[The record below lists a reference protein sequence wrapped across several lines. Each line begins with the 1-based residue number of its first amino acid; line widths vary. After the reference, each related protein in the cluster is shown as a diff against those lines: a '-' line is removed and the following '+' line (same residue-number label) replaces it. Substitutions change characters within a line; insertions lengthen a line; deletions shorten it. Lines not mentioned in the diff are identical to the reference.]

1 MTFQTLST
9 QIQYWQIKLQE
20 INARSKELAEKG
32 VLEDTV
38 DLGAVAESRQL
49 MNLDL
54 GEVSDQSDT
63 GVFPTPTSLLT
74 TPGTPGDAFFMQAPS
89 RERTD
94 SGILTSPEGP
104 GPARLEDIRASVTST
119 STRSA
124 EIISPVSSSSFSL
137 RSDDTDVL
145 LIESTRSMEPRVSSD
160 TSDTATLVSDTDSS
174 STTYL
179 LARADQTLPGYVPPG
194 GTPDSTSTPSL
205 VGADAYARSQEAY
218 LESSV
223 DLPFVLAHSREQQPG
238 QSRTQ
243 MRTPDTEP
251 RTLSVC
257 TPVSSQVT
265 IHAAIL

>member
-1 MTFQTLST
+1 MT
-9 QIQYWQIKLQE
+9 
-20 INARSKELAEKG
+20 EKG

-38 DLGAVAESRQL
+38 DRGTGAESRQL

-74 TPGTPGDAFFMQAPS
+74 TPGTPGEAFFMQAPS

-104 GPARLEDIRASVTST
+104 GPARLEDTRASVTST
-119 STRSA
+119 STPSA
-124 EIISPVSSSSFSL
+124 EVISPVSSSSFSL

-145 LIESTRSMEPRVSSD
+145 LIESTRSTEPQVSSD

-174 STTYL
+174 NTTYL
-179 LARADQTLPGYVPPG
+179 LARLDQTLPGYVPPG

-223 DLPFVLAHSREQQPG
+223 DLPFLPADAREQRPG

-243 MRTPDTEP
+243 VRTPDTEP

-257 TPVSSQVT
+257 TPISSQVT
-265 IHAAIL
+265 IHAAML